1 MSIPEKERDSVTT
14 DERIATAL
22 ESIANSLSTL
32 SEDTKAKNRYKESVL
47 VQILIFI
54 LGIIVGCMLFQ
65 LGIDL
70 LR

>member
-1 MSIPEKERDSVTT
+1 MTT

-22 ESIANSLSTL
+22 ESIANSLSIL
-32 SEDTKAKNRYKESVL
+32 AEDTKAKNRYKESVL
-47 VQILIFI
+47 VQMLIFI

>member
-1 MSIPEKERDSVTT
+1 MTT

-22 ESIANSLSTL
+22 ASIANSLSTL
-32 SEDTKAKNRYKESVL
+32 AEDTKAKKRYKESVL
-47 VQILIFI
+47 VQMLIFI